1 MPDAVFERMREL
13 ERQIEY
19 HNDRYY
25 NQDDPE
31 ISDYDYDQLTQEL
44 RALEAEH
51 PQYKSEHSPSDRVG
65 GVSSNQFEKVAH
77 QVKMESLQDVF
88 SVEEVEEFLQKITP
102 EGGVMPCVVEMK
114 IDGLSVSLE
123 YRGGRLVRG
132 STRGDGLVGEDITV
146 NLRTIK
152 DIPKTIPFQG
162 FLEVRG
168 EVYMPRASFEKLVE
182 RQVEEGEKP
191 FKNPRNAAAGS
202 LRQKDASI
210 TGERGLSIFV
220 FNLQQV
226 EGKAFTAHSETLRWM
241 AQQGFPV
248 SPDFVLCQSA
258 GEAVERIREID
269 GLRGKLSFDID
280 GAVVKVDDL
289 HEREELGSTSKY
301 PKWAIAYKYPPEEKE
316 TILREV
322 EISVGR
328 TGALIPTALFDP
340 ITLAGTTVGR
350 AVLHNQ
356 DFINEKQVGVGDV
369 IVVRKAGEIIP
380 EVVAVKRHC
389 EGSLVF
395 QIPAY
400 CPSCGTKTVQAE
412 DEAATRCPNPH
423 CPAKNFRRL
432 WHFCSRDAMDIDG
445 LGPAI
450 IEALQKAG
458 LVEDFGDLY
467 ALTFEQVV
475 ELEGF
480 QEKAAQNLIS
490 AIEASKKNDLPRL
503 LFGLGIKN
511 VGKRASELICERF
524 PTLAAIMAA
533 SEEEISAV
541 DGIGGVMAQNVV
553 RFFAQ
558 EENRRVI
565 DKLVARGVNTTA
577 HKQAVGDKLT
587 GKKFV
592 VTGKLTRFTRKEIE
606 ELIKQNGGK
615 VASSVS
621 KATSYLVAGED
632 AGSKLEK
639 AESLDVPVLTEDAF
653 LELIQ

>member
-114 IDGLSVSLE
+114 IDGLSISLE

-182 RQVEEGEKP
+182 RQIEEGEKP

-226 EGKAFTAHSETLRWM
+226 EGKVFTAHSETLRWM

-356 DFINEKQVGVGDV
+356 DFINEKQVGIGDV

-389 EGSLVF
+389 EGSQVF

-450 IEALQKAG
+450 IEALQKAD
-458 LVEDFGDLY
+458 LIEDFGDLY

-524 PTLAAIMAA
+524 PTLEAIMAA

-565 DKLVARGVNTTA
+565 DKLVAQGVNTTA

-632 AGSKLEK
+632 TGSKLEK
-639 AESLDVPVLTEDAF
+639 AESLDVPILTEEAF